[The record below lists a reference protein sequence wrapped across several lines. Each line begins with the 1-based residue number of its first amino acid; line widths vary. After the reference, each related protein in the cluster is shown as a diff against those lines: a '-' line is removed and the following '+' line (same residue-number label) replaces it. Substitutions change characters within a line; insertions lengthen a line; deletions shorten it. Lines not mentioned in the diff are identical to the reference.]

1 MLYVCLVSKIP
12 TGVKVAL
19 TQSIKGTF
27 QSCALALNRNVF
39 QEWIF
44 LRIENV
50 FFSECHTVYCC
61 SPFKCLSPIGQQP
74 TIISRLQAA
83 LHTISCFSSCNLLHT
98 KQTSALFWRVQSDGG
113 HIVSKELTVYSLF
126 SAFLFIGPRKTH
138 LKTVTQIFIS

>member
-1 MLYVCLVSKIP
+1 MLKMKNKIHALCLVSKIP

-19 TQSIKGTF
+19 TQSIKRTF

-61 SPFKCLSPIGQQP
+61 SPFKCLSPVGQQP
-74 TIISRLQAA
+74 TIISRLQAV
-83 LHTISCFSSCNLLHT
+83 LHTISCF
-98 KQTSALFWRVQSDGG
+98 F
-113 HIVSKELTVYSLF
+113 
-126 SAFLFIGPRKTH
+126 FL
-138 LKTVTQIFIS
+138 